1 MRLMGKNFLLT
12 CALFLI
18 VVTAGAGAIY
28 LISLGMDKKS
38 DQPRQMNAAVSFT
51 RQHQPNK
58 RVVNLYFANRE
69 KIFLTSEDRVLRHPD
84 GTAAFGRVIT
94 EGLFKGPEEGLIHT
108 VPQGTE
114 LRGLF
119 VTDDGVA
126 YVDISETVTAHH
138 PGGAKTELLTIYSIV
153 NSLVL
158 NIPEIDAVKIL
169 IGGREAMTLA
179 GHIDLRFPLKAN
191 MLLVR

>member
-1 MRLMGKNFLLT
+1 MGKKFFFI
-12 CALFLI
+12 CALLL
-18 VVTAGAGAIY
+18 VAVTAGGGAIY
-28 LISLGMDKKS
+28 LISLGRDKKS
-38 DQPRQMNAAVSFT
+38 DQPDQMNTGVSFT

-58 RVVNLYFANRE
+58 STVNLYFANRE
-69 KIFLTSEDRVLRHPD
+69 KIFLTSEDRVLLHPD
-84 GTAAFGRVIT
+84 GTAAFGRIIM
-94 EGLFKGPEEGLIHT
+94 EALFKGPQEGLVPT
-108 VPQGTE
+108 VPPGTK

-119 VTDDGVA
+119 VTDDGIA
-126 YVDISETVTAHH
+126 YVDISESVTAHH

-169 IGGREAMTLA
+169 IGGREAATLA